1 MVLKVTDAEEIAPE
15 VSCEIVIQK
24 RLKVFGLSFRR
35 KDRVPA
41 VGQLEEP

>member
-1 MVLKVTDAEEIAPE
+1 MTDAEEIAPE

-35 KDRVPA
+35 KAKAPA
-41 VGQLEEP
+41 MGQLEEP